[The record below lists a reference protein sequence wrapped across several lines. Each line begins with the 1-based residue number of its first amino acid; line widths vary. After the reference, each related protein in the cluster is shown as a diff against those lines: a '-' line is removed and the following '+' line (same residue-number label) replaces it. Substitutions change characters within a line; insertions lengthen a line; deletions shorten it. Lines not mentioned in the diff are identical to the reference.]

1 MCLFS
6 RPFKARPTDIP
17 VLALPSLFPLSS
29 VFSFPI
35 KDGSSTCPW
44 VYPALGLGCWKHL
57 PRAGNPARP
66 QVQHSLR
73 VLMPSPGSPP
83 FLCRERERREKER
96 EEWERQYSRQ
106 SRSPSPRYSKYSHG
120 RRWMPRRSPALE
132 PRPWACVCFVLFSF
146 QVENTALPEG
156 KQASPAP
163 WNMTSLPRFSIP
175 SLYPS
180 ACGGWPGPLAPLPP
194 QLAPGH
200 GCVCMQCGC
209 FTQPSW
215 GPSFL
220 SPGAQGRDLEVPIT
234 DIRQKCGGLGG
245 GVRAQAVMLLVLSLM
260 K

>member
-1 MCLFS
+1 MARLSSSVCLFS

-73 VLMPSPGSPP
+73 VLMPSPGLPP

-106 SRSPSPRYSKYSHG
+106 SRSPSPRYSKYPHG

-132 PRPWACVCFVLFSF
+132 PRPWACVCALFSF
-146 QVENTALPEG
+146 LSRSRIQLFPKVSKP
-156 KQASPAP
+156 
-163 WNMTSLPRFSIP
+163 
-175 SLYPS
+175 
-180 ACGGWPGPLAPLPP
+180 APLP
-194 QLAPGH
+194 G
-200 GCVCMQCGC
+200 
-209 FTQPSW
+209 T
-215 GPSFL
+215 
-220 SPGAQGRDLEVPIT
+220 
-234 DIRQKCGGLGG
+234 
-245 GVRAQAVMLLVLSLM
+245 
-260 K
+260 